1 MKQLRNQIKEMII
14 EILSEEEG
22 SIELKKG
29 TPDSEIKKYTS
40 KGMNVKLTEKKADE
54 DDEDEEIEDTYGKVD
69 KDDIHIEK
77 EPTAKDLKKEKSIAK
92 LQTEL
97 SSITKQLK
105 KGVAKTKE
113 ILSKPGDKRTQ
124 ADKKHLAD
132 MKELTKL
139 KKELE
144 NKLDINDSE
153 MD

>member
-1 MKQLRNQIKEMII
+1 MKQLRNQIKEIII

-22 SIELKKG
+22 AIELKKG

-40 KGMNVKLTEKKADE
+40 KGMNVKLTEKKTDE
-54 DDEDEEIEDTYGKVD
+54 DDDEEIEDTYGKID
-69 KDDIHIEK
+69 KDDINIEK
-77 EPTAKDLKKEKSIAK
+77 EPTAKDLKKEKSITK
-92 LQTEL
+92 LQAEL

-105 KGVAKTKE
+105 KGVTKTKE
-113 ILSKPGDKRTQ
+113 ILSKPEDKRTQ
-124 ADKKHLAD
+124 VDKKHLTD

-144 NKLDINDSE
+144 NKLNIHDSE